1 MKQIIRLF
9 ILIAA
14 LVLGTDHAWANA
26 ESNPRVKFVYVDGN
40 GSALSNAPG
49 FAVAS
54 DADESRLVTI
64 TVSII
69 ENQDYRCID
78 GDLTAEVSSSSNMA
92 EAPRRS
98 PGVGQPVAVTCTA
111 TNKFTLTLPEDESMN
126 VTVYVSFRA
135 KAPLTV
141 TANDHT
147 INYGEAPAN
156 NDVTYYGFE
165 GADDASVLSGTLS
178 FGYTYNQFDPVGT
191 YSITPYGLT
200 SDNYAI
206 TFVPGTLTVNPKS
219 ITIASVNVENKE
231 YDGTTAA
238 TLSGTFSFND
248 GMIVGSDDVSISFN
262 GASAVFDN
270 KDAGNG
276 KEVTVTGL
284 ALTGEKKDNY
294 DLTNPDF
301 TTTGDITKKDLTVTA
316 NDWTIDYGEEP
327 ANDDVEYDGFVNGED
342 ENTSNIFGE
351 STLTYAYNKQ
361 ADGLGAPYT
370 TSSPVDKY
378 YIIPSGL
385 TSNNYNIIFQLG
397 TLTVNQ
403 KATISVDWDD
413 NNNVGDLRPESLTF
427 KLLANGVET
436 ERTVTL
442 NESNNWTAT
451 VNGLTPYI
459 GETLIQYTWSL
470 VNDISDNYELGND
483 TQNTT
488 DTGATATFT
497 FTRKTGSLTVRN
509 TVVSNLAA
517 DADEEFTYTV
527 KLTPANI
534 TGTYGD
540 MEFTD
545 GEATVTLN
553 AGESATATGLMYGTT
568 YTVTQTEVEGFTTSP
583 DFTAT
588 GTISAS
594 STEAPFTN
602 TRETGSLK
610 VTNTVYSSD
619 NDTDFEF
626 TVALTNAPITGTYG
640 DMMFENGVAT
650 VTLKGGGSA
659 EATGLPTTVEYT
671 VTQTANDD
679 FSTTK
684 TGDTGTI
691 SATLSEAAFKNIM
704 LTEANFEIVW
714 RDGGNT
720 SSRPTEG
727 LTTALLSKLATD
739 GGDPLPVEG
748 QDKTLNEGNNW
759 NATVTNLPVYNEDG
773 YEIAYSWRKIE
784 SVPSGYLLTDHSTGI
799 DASYTYTLTTSATVK
814 IEWDDADDQDGI
826 RPTEMTATLSDG
838 SEYNN
843 TVTLNSENN
852 WTYTVVDLPKY
863 KVDDSEITYT
873 WTQDGTLPEGYAS
886 TNPSIDGIVTT
897 ITNSHTPEV
906 TEVKVSKVWDDDDN
920 EEGFRTE
927 SVTVHLMKG
936 EDVIQTAVLNANSD
950 PDHNWTHT
958 WSGLAKN
965 DNGTAINYTV
975 TEDEVEHYTTQITK
989 ADGSFTYTV
998 RNSRTVE
1005 KTQVSV
1011 EALWGDTDNA
1021 EGFRPDN
1028 ITVKLMAN
1036 GEQAGTVTLNEDNE
1050 WKFTFTGLNK
1060 YEDGAEIDY
1069 TVEQTQLANYKVP
1082 VITKTSQTEWAYTV
1096 TNSRDYEETNANV
1109 TVVWDDSDNEEG
1121 FRPTSVIV
1129 HLKKGNEVIES
1140 VELDADNEWTYTW
1153 TQLQMYENATA
1164 INYTVTEDEVAN
1176 YTTQITKATDGTFT
1190 YTVTNRRTVEKT
1202 EVNVSMVWDDNNDN
1216 DRKRPSSVTVKL
1228 LANGNEAN
1236 TATLNEDNEWKYTWT
1251 ELNKYAGGAE
1261 ITYTISQEQLD
1272 NYKVPVIKK
1281 VSETE
1286 WEYTVTNNHDLE
1298 KTEAMVK
1305 VVWVDGNNELHNRP
1319 ESVTATLLA
1328 DGTATENTVTM
1339 NAENNWTA
1347 TLTGLQKYSNGEEV
1361 DYTWLQ
1367 GTLPEGY
1374 MQTNSAVAEAVT
1386 TFTDSYYPDVTV
1398 TITGHNNETTYDG
1411 TEHIVSGY
1419 EAVSSYSLYTDADF
1433 IFSGTASASR
1443 TDAGTTYMGLVASQ
1457 FVNDNANYDGKVT
1470 FVIAENGDGYQTITP
1485 APVTVKADDKS
1496 KEWGTADDPTLTAT
1510 VTGMVNDEDASTLI
1524 AYTIDR
1530 ATGTIT
1536 DGVENSGEYTITP
1549 TGDATQGNYA
1559 VTYETGKFT
1568 IEGKPVTIQDVQGND
1583 VSSVDD
1589 AYTITQDQNGVT
1601 LTLVVPDE
1609 MTTPQSVDIPVA
1621 VEVNHVVIDRLFESG
1636 KAATVYL
1643 PFSIEVSKMDGGTF
1657 HTFLSVDETTT
1668 PLWTVTYS
1676 APLTADAVLQA
1687 GTPYIFMPDGSN
1699 GGKIVVDNGNDKIS
1713 ICTADQHTDKQGQ
1726 WEFIGTY
1733 DPIVWLSDP
1742 TATGYT
1748 AERAAEIGLVY
1759 GFAAEEKTLDG
1770 KDYAV
1775 GQFVKVGSGASIDPN
1790 RAYLKRIAAQQ
1801 APALGEGSQTGME
1814 MPSAMRVVILNAD
1827 GETGIS
1833 TWNVERR
1840 TWNDD
1845 SWYTID
1851 GRKLSGKPSQR
1862 GIYINEG
1869 RQVVIK

>member
-1 MKQIIRLF
+1 MKHTMRILTFLMLAIVAGTGQTWARLRGDLGYIVCNEANVIGGTLTFYTDESCEHAIDFSGDKSVNLSSEDLYALKDVMDEDVTIGYKVYIKVAPDVAHTLNEFSQDRIR
-9 ILIAA
+9 IEKS
-14 LVLGTDHAWANA
+14 LG
-26 ESNPRVKFVYVDGN
+26 S
-40 GSALSNAPG
+40 GSA
-49 FAVAS
+49 
-54 DADESRLVTI
+54 
-64 TVSII
+64 
-69 ENQDYRCID
+69 Q
-78 GDLTAEVSSSSNMA
+78 
-92 EAPRRS
+92 APRRS
-98 PGVGQPVAVTCTA
+98 SEQGPETSSLINAACVDEALGIYWFTMPTNCNVTVSATFPEKETSDVTYNGSNTSVTAYELDGTEFELGTSTDETWYVCNSNWEYSHGLTLAGTVHLIVADGYTLTVDGTFGSDG
-111 TNKFTLTLPEDESMN
+111 KTLTLYGQEYGN
-126 VTVYVSFRA
+126 GALTAARYAGTVTVGTGNRFVTNYNSSEKTADGIFSGSISNLEDING
-135 KAPLTV
+135 KTLTPFV
-141 TANDHT
+141 HLLLNTTGTSIIVKDKTDTDIT
-147 INYGEAPAN
+147 IGNTPYYIYDVD
-156 NDVTYYGFE
+156 NDVDLSYIGE
-165 GADDASVLSGTLS
+165 GMVRATATGTRASIANQVLTMGTSDVVITTEPITVEDIPSQNYTGDELTPEITVRI
-178 FGYTYNQFDPVGT
+178 GENILVNGTDYTY
-191 YSITPYGLT
+191 
-200 SDNYAI
+200 
-206 TFVPGTLTVNPKS
+206 
-219 ITIASVNVENKE
+219 E
-231 YDGTTAA
+231 
-238 TLSGTFSFND
+238 
-248 GMIVGSDDVSISFN
+248 IVGNHI
-262 GASAVFDN
+262 
-270 KDAGNG
+270 DAGDY
-276 KEVTVTGL
+276 EVTITGIG
-284 ALTGEKKDNY
+284 TC
-294 DLTNPDF
+294 
-301 TTTGDITKKDLTVTA
+301 
-316 NDWTIDYGEEP
+316 
-327 ANDDVEYDGFVNGED
+327 
-342 ENTSNIFGE
+342 FGE
-351 STLTYAYNKQ
+351 VTKTFTIS
-361 ADGLGAPYT
+361 
-370 TSSPVDKY
+370 
-378 YIIPSGL
+378 
-385 TSNNYNIIFQLG
+385 
-397 TLTVNQ
+397 Q
-403 KATISVDWDD
+403 KATISVVWDD
-413 NNNVGDLRPESLTF
+413 NNNVGGLRPGSLEF
-427 KLLANGVET
+427 KLLADGSDADPEC
-436 ERTVTL
+436 TVTL
-442 NESNNWTAT
+442 NESNNWSTT
-451 VNGLTPYI
+451 VDGLTPYD
-459 GETLIQYTWSL
+459 GETLIVYTWSL
-470 VNDISDNYELGND
+470 VSPELVNNNYDSDVS
-483 TQNTT
+483 QNTGT
-488 DTGATATFT
+488 TGATATFT
-497 FTRKTGSLTVRN
+497 FTRK
-509 TVVSNLAA
+509 
-517 DADEEFTYTV
+517 
-527 KLTPANI
+527 
-534 TGTYGD
+534 
-540 MEFTD
+540 
-545 GEATVTLN
+545 
-553 AGESATATGLMYGTT
+553 
-568 YTVTQTEVEGFTTSP
+568 
-583 DFTAT
+583 
-588 GTISAS
+588 
-594 STEAPFTN
+594 
-602 TRETGSLK
+602 TGSLK

-640 DMMFENGVAT
+640 DMMFENGIAT

-671 VTQTANDD
+671 VTQMVNND

-684 TGDTGTI
+684 TGDEGTI
-691 SATLSEAAFKNIM
+691 STTASEAAFKNIK
-704 LTEANFEIVW
+704 LTVANFDIDW
-714 RDGGNT
+714 HDGGNT
-720 SSRPTEG
+720 SSRPE
-727 LTTALLSKLATD
+727 LTTTLLSKID
-739 GGDPLPVEG
+739 GDESQQV
-748 QDKTLNEGNNW
+748 QTITLNEENNW
-759 NATVTNLPVYNEDG
+759 QATIRNLPMYNEDG
-773 YEIAYSWRKIE
+773 TEIAYSWREIE

-799 DASYTYTLTTSATVK
+799 DASFTYTLKTSATVK
-814 IEWDDADDQDGI
+814 IEWDDANNQDGI
-826 RPTEMTATLSDG
+826 RPTEMTATLSYG

-873 WTQDGTLPEGYAS
+873 WTQDGILPEGYAL
-886 TNPSIDGIVTT
+886 TDPSIDGIVTT

-906 TEVKVSKVWDDDDN
+906 TQVKVSKVWDDDDN

-1021 EGFRPDN
+1021 EGFRPESV
-1028 ITVKLMAN
+1028 TVKLLAN
-1036 GEQAGTVTLNEDNE
+1036 GEEAGTTTLSEDNE

-1060 YEDGAEIDY
+1060 YEDGEEIDY
-1069 TVEQTQLANYKVP
+1069 TIEQTQLANYKAP
-1082 VITKTSQTEWAYTV
+1082 VIAKTSQTEWAYTV

-1109 TVVWDDSDNEEG
+1109 TVAWDDSDNEEG
-1121 FRPTSVIV
+1121 FRTESVTV

-1140 VELDADNEWTYTW
+1140 VKLDADNEWTYTW

-1272 NYKVPVIKK
+1272 NYKVPVIEK

-1286 WEYTVTNNHDLE
+1286 WEYMVTNNHDLE

-1347 TLTGLQKYSNGEEV
+1347 TAEQLNKYKNGTGIV
-1361 DYTWLQ
+1361 YTWLQ

-1374 MQTNSAVAEAVT
+1374 ELTNTAKAGAVT

-1433 IFSGTASASR
+1433 FFSGMAQASQ
-1443 TDAGTTYMGLVASQ
+1443 TDAGTTYMGLAASQ
-1457 FVNDNANYDGKVT
+1457 FENTNVNYHGKVT

-1496 KEWGTADDPTLTAT
+1496 KEWGTAEDPTLTAT
-1510 VTGMVNDEDASTLI
+1510 VTGMVNDEDATTLI
-1524 AYTIDR
+1524 VYTIDR
-1530 ATGTIT
+1530 AKGDFT
-1536 DGVENSGEYTITP
+1536 DGKENSGEYTITP
-1549 TGDATQGNYA
+1549 SGDATQGNYA
-1559 VTYETGKFT
+1559 VTYKTGIFT
-1568 IEGKPVTIQDVQGND
+1568 IEGKPVTIQDVEGND
-1583 VSSVDD
+1583 LSSVDN
-1589 AYTITQDQNGVT
+1589 AYTITEDQDGVT

-1609 MTTPQSVDIPVA
+1609 TTTPQSVDIPVA

-1676 APLTADAVLQA
+1676 APLAADAVLQA
-1687 GTPYIFMPDGSN
+1687 GTPYIFMPDGLN
-1699 GGKIVVDNGNDKIS
+1699 GGKIVVDNGNEKIS